1 MTSDPTTSCTTSHYC
16 TVSSLCTSF
25 AFPSGQ
31 QASSDK
37 QHRPVT
43 VTVSGQTENQSVHRP
58 DPCIRSAAAACRFRH
73 PTEDAGAGCPAGSSL
88 VPTTPRTTW
97 KRQRARREAY
107 VRPSQVTTWRRCWRA
122 AARTAATRR
131 RTARRTGPAHRT
143 RPPQTKG
150 GTKARRRRAGA
161 RRWPTAARP
170 PGPR

>member
-16 TVSSLCTSF
+16 IFSLHQLCLS
-25 AFPSGQ
+25 SGQ

-37 QHRPVT
+37 QHRKRRKRRHISNRKRRRRLPGRVL
-43 VTVSGQTENQSVHRP
+43 S
-58 DPCIRSAAAACRFRH
+58 RSARRRH
-73 PTEDAGAGCPAGSSL
+73 GPHGKDS
-88 VPTTPRTTW
+88 VPGERRTYVPDM
-97 KRQRARREAY
+97 KRWA
-107 VRPSQVTTWRRCWRA
+107 VGLSQVTTWRRCWRA

-131 RTARRTGPAHRT
+131 RTARPTGPAHRT